1 SISEGQRK
9 CMKWNEEKWNKDIF
23 DFMKKIIRLRK
34 ENKELRSIS
43 NEWVL
48 ADKENGTIIL
58 KKESISIIINNSSK
72 NIILTLPD
80 YLANKKVKDL
90 YEEEIVDLKE
100 ELMLEKYKFII
111 LK

>member
-1 SISEGQRK
+1 MFVQTGCPCIYYGDEIGMEGELSSISEGQRK
-9 CMKWNEEKWNKDIF
+9 CMEWNEEKWNKDIF

-58 KKESISIIINNSSK
+58 KKN
-72 NIILTLPD
+72 LFL
-80 YLANKKVKDL
+80 
-90 YEEEIVDLKE
+90 
-100 ELMLEKYKFII
+100 
-111 LK
+111 

>member
-1 SISEGQRK
+1 ME
-9 CMKWNEEKWNKDIF
+9 WNEEKWNKDIF
-23 DFMKKIIRLRK
+23 DFMKKIIRFCK
-34 ENKELRSIS
+34 ENKEFRFIL

-48 ADKENGTIIL
+48 VDKENGMIIL
-58 KKESISIIINNSSK
+58 KKEFIFIIINNLFK
-72 NIILTLPD
+72 NIILMLLD
-80 YLANKKVKDL
+80 YLVNKKVKDL